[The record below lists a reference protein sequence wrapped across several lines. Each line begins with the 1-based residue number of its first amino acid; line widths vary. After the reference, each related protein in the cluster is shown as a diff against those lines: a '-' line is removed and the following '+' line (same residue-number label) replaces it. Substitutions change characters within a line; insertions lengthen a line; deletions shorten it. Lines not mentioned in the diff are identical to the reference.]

1 MMHLLRL
8 HPSRHRPQLAQIIG
22 LSCLG
27 LLGSS
32 LLIGCQ
38 PALLDSSP
46 PETVISTPPAPRP
59 NKKVILTTF
68 TVLADMAQ
76 RIGGDQVIVESLT
89 KPGAEV
95 HNYEPT
101 PSDLV
106 RAQRADLILD
116 NGLGL
121 ERWAQKFYGS
131 LQNVRRITVSHG
143 IEVIPIAT
151 GPYANQPNPHG
162 WMSPATALIYVN
174 NIRQALVDLDPN
186 NATTYNTN
194 AAAYS
199 QEIKELGKKLEAV
212 FLQLPDHQRTLV
224 TCEGAFSYLAR
235 DYGFNELYLW
245 PINSDQNGTPQ
256 QIRRVVDAVRANRI
270 PVVFCESTV
279 SDKAQR
285 QVARETNSQFGGIF
299 YVDSLTDSDGP
310 APTYLDLLTTNL
322 KTIQQGFRVSPPP
335 GAKP

>member
-1 MMHLLRL
+1 MDSSFATKYKFWEPIKL
-8 HPSRHRPQLAQIIG
+8 
-22 LSCLG
+22 LG
-27 LLGSS
+27 LGLAALLNTS
-32 LLIGCQ
+32 LLVACQ
-38 PALLDSSP
+38 PEPTPSESPTPQASSG
-46 PETVISTPPAPRP
+46 SQ
-59 NKKVILTTF
+59 KKVILTTF

-76 RIGGDQVIVESLT
+76 RVGGDQVIVESLT

-106 RAQRADLILD
+106 RAQAADLILD

-131 LQNVRRITVSHG
+131 VRDVHRITVSQG
-143 IEVIPIAT
+143 VEVIPIAT
-151 GPYANQPNPHG
+151 GPYADQPNPHA
-162 WMSPATALIYVN
+162 WMSPESALIYIN

-186 NATTYNTN
+186 NASTYNTN

-199 QEIKELGKKLEAV
+199 QEIKAMGQKLASAFQQIPV
-212 FLQLPDHQRTLV
+212 NQRTLV

-235 DYGFNELYLW
+235 DYGFRELYLW

-256 QIRRVVDAVRANRI
+256 QVRQVVDALQAQPV

-279 SDKAQR
+279 NDQSQR
-285 QVARETNSQFGGIF
+285 QVAQATQARFGGIF
-299 YVDSLTDSDGP
+299 YVDSLTDPTGP
-310 APTYLDLLTTNL
+310 APTYLDLLRTNIHTL
-322 KTIQQGFRVSPPP
+322 KQGFQLPTPPT
-335 GAKP
+335 GAKL

>member
-1 MMHLLRL
+1 MRFASVAMYYRF
-8 HPSRHRPQLAQIIG
+8 G
-22 LSCLG
+22 LGKLLG
-27 LLGSS
+27 LGLVGLASSS
-32 LLIGCQ
+32 LLLACQ
-38 PALLDSSP
+38 PEPTPSESPTPQASSSAQP
-46 PETVISTPPAPRP
+46 
-59 NKKVILTTF
+59 KKILTTF

-76 RIGGDQVIVESLT
+76 RIGGDKVIVESLT

-106 RAQRADLILD
+106 RAQEADLILD

-121 ERWAQKFYGS
+121 ERWAEKFYGS
-131 LQNVRRITVSHG
+131 VQNVRRITVSHG
-143 IEVIPIAT
+143 VDIIPIAT
-151 GPYANQPNPHG
+151 GPYADQPNPHA
-162 WMSPATALIYVN
+162 WMSPETALIYVN
-174 NIRQALVDLDPN
+174 NIRQALVDLEPN
-186 NATTYNTN
+186 NATTFNTN

-199 QEIKELGKKLEAV
+199 QEIKELGKKLESV
-212 FLQLPDHQRTLV
+212 FQQVPGNQRTLV

-256 QIRRVVDAVRANRI
+256 QIRQVVDTVQAQDI

-279 SDKAQR
+279 NDQAQR
-285 QVARETNSQFGGIF
+285 QVAQETQAKFGGIF
-299 YVDSLTDSDGP
+299 YVDSLTDANGP
-310 APTYLDLLTTNL
+310 APTYVDLLRTNIQTL
-322 KTIQQGFRVSPPP
+322 KTGFQLPTQ